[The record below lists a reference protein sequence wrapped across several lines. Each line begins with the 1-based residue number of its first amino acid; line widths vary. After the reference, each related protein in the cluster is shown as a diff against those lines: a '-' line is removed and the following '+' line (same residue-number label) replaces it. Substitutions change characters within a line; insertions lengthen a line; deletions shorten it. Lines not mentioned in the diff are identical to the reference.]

1 MIKIVHARWI
11 KDQQI
16 ALAFSDGSEGVYDF
30 ASLLAIKTPLTQPLQ
45 NTASFQKFF
54 LELGA
59 LCWSHGLEISADKLR
74 ADLRSANLLQHA
86 VQAA

>member
-30 ASLLAIKTPLTQPLQ
+30 ASVLAVKTPLTQPLQ
-45 NTASFQKFF
+45 DTAAFQKFF

-59 LCWSHGLEISADKLR
+59 LCWPHGLEFSADKLH
-74 ADLRSANLLQHA
+74 ADLLAAYSLH
-86 VQAA
+86 QAAEAA

>member
-30 ASLLAIKTPLTQPLQ
+30 ASLLALKTSLTQPLQ
-45 NTASFQKFF
+45 DTAVFQKFF

-59 LCWSHGLEISADKLR
+59 LCWPHGLEFSADKLQ
-74 ADLRSANLLQHA
+74 ADLLAASLLRQA
-86 VQAA
+86 VEAA

>member
-30 ASLLAIKTPLTQPLQ
+30 ASLLALKTPLTQPLQ
-45 NTASFQKFF
+45 DIAAFQKFF

-59 LCWSHGLEISADKLR
+59 LCWPHGLEFSADKLH
-74 ADLRSANLLQHA
+74 ADLLASSLLH
-86 VQAA
+86 QAAEAA

>member
-1 MIKIVHARWI
+1 MIKTVHARWI

-30 ASLLAIKTPLTQPLQ
+30 APLLEQKTPLTLPLQ
-45 NTASFQKFF
+45 DAAIFQKFF

-59 LCWSHGLEISADKLR
+59 LCWPHGLEFSADKLR
-74 ADLRSANLLQHA
+74 IDLLVANLLHRTA
-86 VQAA
+86 EAA